1 MKFESI
7 IQLNRYLD
15 AKAEMRDVELQ
26 NTLEIVEYQIQKAL
40 EDQEF
45 LEVLY
50 YSQLIEQPCVK

>member
-40 EDQEF
+40 EDQEV
-45 LEVLY
+45 LEELLTLNVY
-50 YSQLIEQPCVK
+50 DV